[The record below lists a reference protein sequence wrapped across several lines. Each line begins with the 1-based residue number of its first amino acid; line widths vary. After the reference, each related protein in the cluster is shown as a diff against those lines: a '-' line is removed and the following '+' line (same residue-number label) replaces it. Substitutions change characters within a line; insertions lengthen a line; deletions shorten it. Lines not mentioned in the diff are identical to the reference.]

1 MAKQPD
7 PRHVLE
13 RFTPATRA
21 WFEGAFAAPTPAQ
34 IGAWD
39 AISTGRHALVIAPT
53 GSGKTLSAFLWALD
67 SFARTATEITAPA
80 LPGLETGDRP
90 AAATRPKT
98 GGTHSAGTR
107 VLYISPLKALGVDV
121 ERNLRA
127 PLVGIKATAAHLG
140 LAVPQV
146 SVGVRSGDTP
156 ANERR
161 KLVTNPPD
169 ILITTPESL
178 YLMLT
183 SRARESLAGVHT
195 VILDEVH
202 AVAGTKRGAHL
213 ALSLER
219 LDALLADPGAAH
231 RAFGDRGAARGG
243 GALCGRRCPGVR
255 DRPADHQD
263 LGFERAGAGGGH
275 DGPAGRR
282 GRARPGPGFR
292 AGPAGEHLAAR
303 RGTDRRFDRGEPL
316 HDRVRQFPA
325 PGRAADRQVERDPRI
340 PGDRNRRGI
349 QALPRTASAPPAR
362 R

>member
-1 MAKQPD
+1 M
-7 PRHVLE
+7 
-13 RFTPATRA
+13 
-21 WFEGAFAAPTPAQ
+21 
-34 IGAWD
+34 
-39 AISTGRHALVIAPT
+39 
-53 GSGKTLSAFLWALD
+53 
-67 SFARTATEITAPA
+67 
-80 LPGLETGDRP
+80 
-90 AAATRPKT
+90 
-98 GGTHSAGTR
+98 
-107 VLYISPLKALGVDV
+107 LYISPLKALGVDV

-219 LDALLADPGAAH
+219 LDALLAAPVQRIGLSATVEP
-231 RAFGDRGAARGG
+231 REEVARFVGG
-243 GALCGRRCPGVR
+243 GAPVSVIAPPITKTWDLSVR
-255 DRPADHQD
+255 VPVEDMTA
-263 LGFERAGAGGGH
+263 
-275 DGPAGRR
+275 AGRR

-303 RGTDRRFDRGEPL
+303 RGTDRRLDRGEPL
-316 HDRVRQFPA
+316 HDRVRQFPQA
-325 PGRAADRQVERDPRI
+325 GRAADRPAERDPRI
-340 PGDRNRRGI
+340 PGDRNGRGSGFAPDGI
-349 QALPRTASAPPAR
+349 GSTGAEMTAGSPGQRPAGQRHAAPP
-362 R
+362 